1 MEKNHV
7 QKIIRYER
15 NKSKVT
21 QANVHITILL
31 EGKKNQYCENG
42 LMTKSCLH
50 FQCNSSQITND
61 IFQSRLKKYLYGSIK
76 SLNCHEVLERKKEN
90 KSRGIIFSGFIL

>member
-1 MEKNHV
+1 MEKNCV

-21 QANVHITILL
+21 QTNVDITILL
-31 EGKKNQYCENG
+31 EGKNNQYSENG

-61 IFQSRLKKYLYGSIK
+61 VFQSRLKNTTYM
-76 SLNCHEVLERKKEN
+76 EA
-90 KSRGIIFSGFIL
+90 